1 MNIHSLRFKIA
12 AVSALSL
19 VLLGT
24 ALTLYA
30 VWALDRQ
37 VARQR
42 QMALSHFEQLLLD
55 GAETR
60 ARTIEAA
67 LTPALQTARVLA
79 QTLATLPE
87 THLTSPDTTGTGRE
101 AVDRQLQ
108 AVLRGQPDFLGV
120 YTAWEPNAF
129 DGRDADFANQPGSDA
144 SGRLIPYWNRA
155 ADGTLALE
163 PLVDYETPGAGDYY
177 LLPKSSRTEQVLDPY
192 AYSVQGNEVLLT
204 SLVVPILNDGRFQG
218 IAGVDLALDH
228 LQHQIDAAARE
239 LHGGLARVNLVAH
252 DGTIVAASGRPSLIG
267 RPLSALHE
275 DWEEDLQAIQEARPL
290 VEEDEGHLM
299 AVVPVRLGEAARPWA
314 IQLTLPM
321 EHITDQADDAAREG
335 RRAIGAM
342 IGVAILCVILGAGFM
357 LFFAGLVVRPIRRLS
372 LALHEIAEGDGDLTH
387 DLDAAGRDE
396 LAALARAFNG
406 FQSKLREL
414 IRQLADGGH
423 QVADSSDQ
431 LAATS
436 VRTADIVQRQQS
448 ETDQVATAMNEM
460 TATVAEVARHAS
472 QAADATRQADRQTEM
487 GRAAVTRAV
496 EAMQRLS
503 DQMQSA
509 TSAMTRVSDDVN
521 AISAILNVIGEIA
534 GQTNLLALNAAI
546 EAARAGEQGRGFA
559 VVADEV
565 RTLAGRTQNSTHEI
579 QAMIERLQSGTRGAV
594 GVMDVGRTKT
604 QESLDAVAEAA
615 DAIETTAR
623 SVATIKDMSIQ
634 IASAAE
640 EQSAVAA
647 EIDRN
652 LSTIVQLVDQV
663 SGNALESRQAAQ
675 RLEELASEQ
684 NARVGRFRV

>member
-1 MNIHSLRFKIA
+1 MNLRSLRFKIA

-19 VLLGT
+19 ILLGT

-30 VWALDRQ
+30 VWILERQ
-37 VARQR
+37 VAQQR
-42 QMALSHFEQLLLD
+42 QTAFSRYEQLLLN
-55 GAETR
+55 GAETQ
-60 ARTIEAA
+60 AKIIEAA
-67 LTPALQTARVLA
+67 LTPALQSARVLA
-79 QTLATLPE
+79 YTLATAPA
-87 THLTSPDTTGTGRE
+87 SPDTAGTGRQT
-101 AVDRQLQ
+101 VDRMLQ
-108 AVLRGQPDFLGV
+108 AVLRGHPDFLGV

-129 DGRDADFANQPGSDA
+129 DGRDADFANQPQSDA
-144 SGRLIPYWNRA
+144 SGRFIPYWSRA

-177 LLPKSSRTEQVLDPY
+177 LLPKSSRTEQVIDPY
-192 AYSVQGNEVLLT
+192 AYSVQGKEVLLT
-204 SLVVPILNDGRFQG
+204 SLVVPILIDGRFQG
-218 IAGVDLALDH
+218 IAGVDLALEH
-228 LQHQIDAAARE
+228 LQRLIDDAAKDLYDGQARI
-239 LHGGLARVNLVAH
+239 NLVAH
-252 DGTIVAASGRPSLIG
+252 DGTIVAASGRPQLIG
-267 RPLSALHE
+267 QPLSALHA
-275 DWEEDLQAIQEARPL
+275 DWEEDLQAIQAARPL

-299 AVVPVRLGEAARPWA
+299 AVAPVRFSDVTRPWA
-314 IQLTLPM
+314 IQLTLPI
-321 EHITDQADDAAREG
+321 EHITDQVDEAAREG
-335 RRAIGAM
+335 RHAIGAM
-342 IGVAILCVILGAGFM
+342 IGVAILCVLLGMGLM
-357 LFFAGLVVRPIRRLS
+357 LFVAGLMVRPIHRLS
-372 LALHEIAEGDGDLTH
+372 LALHDIAEGEGDLTR
-387 DLDAAGRDE
+387 DLDEAGRDE

-406 FQSKLREL
+406 FQNKLREL

-423 QVADSSDQ
+423 QVAGSADQ
-431 LAATS
+431 LSATG

-448 ETDQVATAMNEM
+448 ETDQGATAMNEM

-472 QAADATRQADRQTEM
+472 QAADATRQADQQTEV

-503 DQMQSA
+503 EQMQSA

-559 VVADEV
+559 VVAAEV
-565 RTLAGRTQNSTHEI
+565 RTLAGRTQKSTHEI

-594 GVMDVGRTKT
+594 EVMDVGRTKT

-623 SVATIKDMSIQ
+623 SVAAIKDMSIQ

-652 LSTIVQLVDQV
+652 LTTIVQRVDQV
-663 SGNALESRQAAQ
+663 SDNALESRQAAQ

-684 NARVGRFRV
+684 NMRVGRFKV

>member
-1 MNIHSLRFKIA
+1 MNLRSLRFKIA

-19 VLLGT
+19 ILLGS

-30 VWALDRQ
+30 IWILDRQ
-37 VARQR
+37 VGEQR
-42 QMALSHFEQLLLD
+42 RIVLSHFEQLLLD

-60 ARTIEAA
+60 AKSIESA

-79 QTLATLPE
+79 QGLATFPG
-87 THLTSPDTTGTGRE
+87 TGDATGTERE
-101 AVDRQLQ
+101 AVGRLLQ
-108 AVLRGQPDFLGV
+108 SVLRGQPDFLGV

-129 DGRDADFANQPGSDA
+129 DGRDADFASQPGSDA

-155 ADGTLALE
+155 ADGTLAME

-177 LLPKSSRTEQVLDPY
+177 LLPKSSGTEQVLDPY
-192 AYSVQGNEVLLT
+192 AYSVQGKEVLLT
-204 SLVVPILNDGRFQG
+204 SLVVPILIDGRFQG

-228 LQHQIDAAARE
+228 LQRQIDAAARD
-239 LHGGLARVNLVAH
+239 LHAGQARITLVAH
-252 DGTIVAASGRPSLIG
+252 NGTIVAASGRPQLIG
-267 RPLSALHE
+267 QPLSALHE
-275 DWEEDLQAIQEARPL
+275 DWEEDLQAIQAAQPL

-299 AVVPVRLGEAARPWA
+299 AVVPVRLSETARPWA
-314 IQLTLPM
+314 IQLTLPI
-321 EHITDQADDAAREG
+321 EHISAQVDEAAREG
-335 RRAIGAM
+335 QRAIGTM
-342 IGVAILCVILGAGFM
+342 IGVALLCVILGVGLM
-357 LFFAGLVVRPIRRLS
+357 LFVAGLMVSPIRRLS
-372 LALHEIAEGDGDLTH
+372 LALHDIAEGDGDLTH

-406 FQSKLREL
+406 FQGKLREL

-423 QVADSSDQ
+423 QVASSADQ
-431 LAATS
+431 LSATS

-472 QAADATRQADRQTEM
+472 QAADATRQADQQTEV

-521 AISAILNVIGEIA
+521 AISAILDVIGEIA

-565 RTLAGRTQNSTHEI
+565 RTLAGRTQKSTHEI

-594 GVMDVGRTKT
+594 GVMEAGRTKT

-623 SVATIKDMSIQ
+623 SVAAIKDMSIQ

-640 EQSAVAA
+640 EQSAVAV

-652 LSTIVQLVDQV
+652 LSMIVQFVDQV
-663 SGNALESRQAAQ
+663 SANALESRQAAQ

>member
-1 MNIHSLRFKIA
+1 MNLRSLRFKIA

-30 VWALDRQ
+30 VWVLEHQ
-37 VARQR
+37 VGQQR
-42 QMALSHFEQLLLD
+42 RMALSNFEQLLLD
-55 GAETR
+55 SAETR
-60 ARTIEAA
+60 AKSIESA

-79 QTLATLPE
+79 QVLATFQGTDQAP
-87 THLTSPDTTGTGRE
+87 PDATRTERE
-101 AVDRQLQ
+101 AVERLLQ
-108 AVLRGQPDFLGV
+108 AVLRGQTDFLGV

-129 DGRDADFANQPGSDA
+129 DGRDADFANQPGSDS

-155 ADGTLALE
+155 ADGTLAME
-163 PLVDYETPGAGDYY
+163 PLVDYETPGTGDYY
-177 LLPKSSRTEQVLDPY
+177 LSPKANRTEQVLDPY
-192 AYSVQGNEVLLT
+192 AYSVQGKEVLLT
-204 SLVVPILNDGRFQG
+204 SLVVPILSGGHFQG

-228 LQHQIDAAARE
+228 LQRQIDEAARD
-239 LHGGLARVNLVAH
+239 LHAGKALINLVAH
-252 DGTIVAASGRPSLIG
+252 NGTIVAASGRPQLIG
-267 RPLSALHE
+267 QPLSALHE
-275 DWEEDLQAIQEARPL
+275 DWEEDLQAIQAAQPL
-290 VEEDEGHLM
+290 VEEDEGYLM
-299 AVVPVRLGEAARPWA
+299 AVVPVRLSEATRPWA
-314 IQLTLPM
+314 IQLTLSM
-321 EHITDQADDAAREG
+321 EHITAQVDEAAREG

-342 IGVAILCVILGAGFM
+342 IGVALLCVALGVGLM
-357 LFFAGLVVRPIRRLS
+357 LFVAGLMVRPIRRLS
-372 LALHEIAEGDGDLTH
+372 LALHDIAEGEGDLTH

-406 FQSKLREL
+406 FQGKLREL
-414 IRQLADGGH
+414 IRQLADGGR
-423 QVADSSDQ
+423 QVASSADQ
-431 LAATS
+431 LSATS

-472 QAADATRQADRQTEM
+472 QAADATRQADQQTEV

-521 AISAILNVIGEIA
+521 AISAILDVIGEIA

-565 RTLAGRTQNSTHEI
+565 RTLAGRTQKSTHEI

-594 GVMDVGRTKT
+594 GVMETGRTKT

-623 SVATIKDMSIQ
+623 SVAAIKDMSIQ

-652 LSTIVQLVDQV
+652 LATIVQLVDQV
-663 SGNALESRQAAQ
+663 STNAQESRQAAQ

-684 NARVGRFRV
+684 NARVGRFKV